1 MPITPAAPDP
11 DRWLRPARATTLVS
25 LASGLWGTLFLPLI
39 GLLREPDPIRAAAG
53 VLGIVLFAV
62 TQGAAVHAAVTP
74 WLDDRTR
81 RRRRFA
87 FVGAAVLSVP
97 LVAPLAAG
105 VWPSWAW
112 LGATIVG
119 TAPLL
124 GPVRAVLPVTAGTV
138 AVAAA
143 VAASTGGSM
152 TKHLVIAGG
161 IGLGIAAIN
170 GCQVWFWDLLVQ
182 AKQGQEARAR
192 LAAAEE
198 RLRFAR
204 DVHDVLGHALTVI
217 ALKAELAAR
226 LAPVD
231 AERAGREAD
240 EVRRLAAT
248 ALDELRDAVHG
259 YRRVDLADQAAAVGQ
274 VLRSCGVRSTVLLPD
289 GDLSA
294 GASAQ
299 FAAVLREAST
309 NVLRHSRAG
318 WCRIEVS
325 LEEEMARMTVANDGA
340 PAAGPGDRRHGLDGL
355 AERLAAVGG
364 VLAVRRD
371 GDVFTVEATVPAGA
385 VGDREPAAA

>member
-1 MPITPAAPDP
+1 VSTTPAAPES

-25 LASGLWGTLFLPLI
+25 LATGLWSTLFLPLI
-39 GLLREPDPIRAAAG
+39 GLLREPDPVRSVAG
-53 VLGIVLFAV
+53 ALGIVLFAV
-62 TQGAAVHAAVTP
+62 TQGAALHAAVTP
-74 WLDDRTR
+74 WLDDRIR

-105 VWPSWAW
+105 TWPSWAW

-124 GPVRAVLPVTAGTV
+124 GPVRAVLPITAGTV

-161 IGLGIAAIN
+161 VGICIAAMN

-182 AKQGQEARAR
+182 ARQGQEARAR

-198 RLRFAR
+198 RLRLAR

-226 LAPVD
+226 LAPMD
-231 AERAGREAD
+231 PERAGREAD

-248 ALDELRDAVHG
+248 ALEEVRDAVHG

-274 VLRSCGVRSTVLLPD
+274 VLRSCGVRSTVVLPD
-289 GDLSA
+289 GDLPA
-294 GASAQ
+294 GAAAQ

-318 WCRIEVS
+318 WCRIEISV
-325 LEEEMARMTVANDGA
+325 EDEVTRMTVANDGA
-340 PAAGPGDRRHGLDGL
+340 SAAGPDDRSHGLAGL
-355 AERLAAVGG
+355 TERLAAVGG
-364 VLAVRRD
+364 MLAVRRD
-371 GDVFTVEATVPAGA
+371 GDVFTVEATVPATA
-385 VGDREPAAA
+385 

>member
-1 MPITPAAPDP
+1 MPTTSADP
-11 DRWLRPARATTLVS
+11 DHWLRRARTVTLLS
-25 LASGLWGTLFLPLI
+25 LAGGLWA
-39 GLLREPDPIRAAAG
+39 GLLLPAVGLFRETDGLRLAG
-53 VLGIVLFAV
+53 GAVGVVLFAA

-81 RRRRFA
+81 RRRRLA

-105 VWPSWAW
+105 SWPSWAW
-112 LGATIVG
+112 LGASVVG
-119 TAPLL
+119 TVPLL
-124 GPVRAVLPVTAGTV
+124 GPVRALLPVTAGALLVAVTV
-138 AVAAA
+138 AGA
-143 VAASTGGSM
+143 TGGSVVRHVAV
-152 TKHLVIAGG
+152 TGG
-161 IGLGIAAIN
+161 VGLGIAVVN
-170 GCQVWFWDLLVQ
+170 GLQFWFWDLLVQ
-182 AKQGQEARAR
+182 AREGQEARAR
-192 LAAAEE
+192 LAATEE

-248 ALDELRDAVHG
+248 ALDEVRDAVHG
-259 YRRVDLADQAAAVGQ
+259 YRRVDLADQVAAVGQ

-289 GDLSA
+289 GDLPA
-294 GASAQ
+294 GTAAQ

-318 WCRIEVS
+318 WCRIEIS
-325 LEEEMARMTVANDGA
+325 LEDEMARMTVANDGA
-340 PAAGPGDRRHGLDGL
+340 PATGPGDRRHGLDGL

-371 GDVFTVEATVPAGA
+371 GDIFTVEATVPAGA
-385 VGDREPAAA
+385 AGDREPAAA